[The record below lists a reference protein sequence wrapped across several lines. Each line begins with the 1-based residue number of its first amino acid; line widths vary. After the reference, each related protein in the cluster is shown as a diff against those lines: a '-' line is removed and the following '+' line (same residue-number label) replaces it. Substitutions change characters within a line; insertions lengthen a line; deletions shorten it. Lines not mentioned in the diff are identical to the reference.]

1 MQLGG
6 KKNLFALKTLFA
18 CQYWRGSCMWI
29 FNPVVLQGWYKGN
42 KQTKSSEE
50 GENVVS
56 HKFALTI
63 KKTMSDSFIWRTVIL
78 TVVVSKWLYGFLSQN
93 QLVFFFPRAHSEII
107 CLLSWNCSRLE
118 AAISSWFSSVREDLR
133 LWIFIQVFLKFL
145 LTSSWKVAAL
155 SLEALNSLVV
165 VGLKIDGN
173 NKHAVKS
180 HILK

>member
-1 MQLGG
+1 MFTVAPFQWARHISYIIVSVSAIGG
-6 KKNLFALKTLFA
+6 EKKPVCIENTVCLSILKRKL
-18 CQYWRGSCMWI
+18 YSCMWI

-118 AAISSWFSSVREDLR
+118 AAISSWFSSVRED
-133 LWIFIQVFLKFL
+133 
-145 LTSSWKVAAL
+145 
-155 SLEALNSLVV
+155 
-165 VGLKIDGN
+165 
-173 NKHAVKS
+173 
-180 HILK
+180 